1 MESLISRNSYDQ
13 KERTGG
19 PDYVLVCLGLGTFIC
34 KMRKLYEVMSKINI
48 SFKMLGV
55 SHQKGETSPRT
66 VCR

>member
-1 MESLISRNSYDQ
+1 MKYLLSRISCGQ

-19 PDYVLVCLGLGTFIC
+19 PDYALVCLGLGTFIC

-48 SFKMLGV
+48 SFTMPGV
-55 SHQKGETSPRT
+55 SYQKGETGPRT